1 MVTFQEAQQIIIGIA
16 GSFGQE
22 TVFLDDA
29 FGRIIAEPVI
39 ADRDYPPFNR
49 AAMDGY
55 ALCIKDLES
64 GIRTFSV
71 AETIFAGQASQKR
84 LAVNQCYKIMTGAAI
99 PVPADIIIRKED
111 TLPDGNEVQV
121 SINHFHPYQHIAQMG
136 EDIKNGAGVVT
147 ASRLCTAPVISALAA
162 MGKHEITVFGLPL
175 VAIFTTGNE
184 VVALNKPVNAF
195 QIRNS
200 NMHLFKALFKKWQI
214 VPALTEHIPDDKADL
229 HQAFSKAMQADI
241 IVISGG
247 VSAGDADY
255 VPEVLESLGVKK
267 LFHKVAIKPGKPFWC
282 GLTPNHGLVF
292 ALPGNPFSSLVTF
305 VLFVETYLRHCFG
318 FEEQKITKL
327 PFYGSRKNKSSLD
340 EFFPVKLQASPVAAI
355 PLSFNSSGDILAA
368 LHADGIMHHPAS
380 RNEVSDGDE
389 LMYSPIHSIS
399 L

>member
-1 MVTFQEAQQIIIGIA
+1 M
-16 GSFGQE
+16 
-22 TVFLDDA
+22 DDA
-29 FGRIIAEPVI
+29 FGRIIAEPVV

-55 ALCIKDLES
+55 ALSLKDLES
-64 GIRTFSV
+64 GTRTFTI

-84 LAVNQCYKIMTGAAI
+84 LTSNQCYKIMTGAAV
-99 PVPADIIIRKED
+99 PGPADVIIRKED
-111 TLPDGNEVQV
+111 TLTSDNEVHV
-121 SINHFHPYQHIAQMG
+121 NINHFHPFQHISRMG
-136 EDIKNGAGVVT
+136 EDIKNGEGIIS
-147 ASRLCTAPVISALAA
+147 ASLLCTAPVINALAA
-162 MGKHEITVFGLPL
+162 MGKHEITVSRLPV

-184 VVALNKPVNAF
+184 VVPLNEPVSPF

-200 NMHLFKALFKKWQI
+200 NLHLFKALFKKWQI
-214 VPALTEHIPDDKADL
+214 IPVFTEHVPDDKADL
-229 HQAFSKAMQADI
+229 HQAFYKAMQADI

-267 LFHKVAIKPGKPFWC
+267 LFHKVAIKPGKPIWC
-282 GLTPNHGLVF
+282 GLTPNNGLVF

-305 VLFVETYLRHCFG
+305 MLFVETYLRHSFG
-318 FEEQKITKL
+318 LREQKLMNL
-327 PFYGSRKNKSSLD
+327 PFRGLRINKSSLD
-340 EFFPVKLQASPVAAI
+340 EFFPVKLEASPLAGI

-380 RNEVSDGDE
+380 YSQVSNGDE
-389 LMYSPIHSIS
+389 LMYTPLHSIS